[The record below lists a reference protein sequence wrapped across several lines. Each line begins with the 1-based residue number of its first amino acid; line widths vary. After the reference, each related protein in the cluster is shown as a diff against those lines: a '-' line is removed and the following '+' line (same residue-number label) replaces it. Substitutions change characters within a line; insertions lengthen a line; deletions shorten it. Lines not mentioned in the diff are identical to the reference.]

1 MGMRA
6 LALAVAVVLASGAVA
21 SASVSSDA
29 VSSDLGPIAQFYDD
43 APGYPSQDFRA
54 FGESDVEGYGEFSLG
69 IGWVRMN
76 FDGNNELIDDRDGIH
91 FDPVFSIAPFEAL
104 PQLRFGAAVGVSVA
118 LDDVR
123 GAVISRG
130 GQLVV
135 ISGGDVSLFLIEPE
149 LRISWRQYFGPEKAY
164 FLEAGGGGGGV
175 FGWLDAGD
183 GDDDESE
190 DADDVEETASAL
202 MAKVFLRFGARVTGG
217 LGGIE
222 VSYLRGGNMDF
233 AEGIEG
239 DVSTFYLGVFGAL
252 QF

>member
-6 LALAVAVVLASGAVA
+6 LALAVATVLAFGAVS
-21 SASVSSDA
+21 SASVATNLDRP
-29 VSSDLGPIAQFYDD
+29 VAQFYDD
-43 APGYPSQDFRA
+43 DPVGYPSQDFRA
-54 FGESDVEGYGEFSLG
+54 FGESDVEGYGEFLLG

-130 GQLVV
+130 GELIV

-149 LRISWRQYFGPEKAY
+149 LRISWRQYFGTDKAY

-190 DADDVEETASAL
+190 DVDDVEETASAA
-202 MAKVFLRFGARVTGG
+202 MAKVFIRLGARVTGG

-222 VSYLRGGNMDF
+222 ASYLRGGNMHF
-233 AEGIEG
+233 ADDIEG
-239 DVSTFYLGVFGAL
+239 DVSTFYVGVFGAL